1 MAKSN
6 AFRCAQCPFLCFWN
20 IKLQLH
26 ATRFFLISHLS
37 SLTSHL
43 SPLISHHSLLTSHSR
58 QPDAKSTSFTL
69 LAFYL
74 NRTAIKLDELMNQDK
89 SQPGS

>member
-6 AFRCAQCPFLCFWN
+6 AFRFARCPFLCFWN

-37 SLTSHL
+37 
-43 SPLISHHSLLTSHSR
+43 PLISHLSSLTSHSR

-74 NRTAIKLDELMNQDK
+74 NRTAIKLDELMNQHK

>member
-1 MAKSN
+1 MLFVVRN
-6 AFRCAQCPFLCFWN
+6 ALFSVFGILSCNCMLPASF
-20 IKLQLH
+20 
-26 ATRFFLISHLS
+26 S
-37 SLTSHL
+37 SLISHL